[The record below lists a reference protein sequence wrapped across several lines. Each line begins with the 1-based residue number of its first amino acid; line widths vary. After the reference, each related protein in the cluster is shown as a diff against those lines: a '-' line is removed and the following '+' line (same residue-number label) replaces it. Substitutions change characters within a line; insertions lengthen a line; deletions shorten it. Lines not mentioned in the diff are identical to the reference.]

1 MDLVG
6 VAEIRAMLGGVS
18 RQRANVITNSKGFPD
33 PVAKLIMGKVWR
45 RRDVARWIAEHRP
58 DLSAD

>member
-6 VAEIRAMLGGVS
+6 VAEIRAMLGDIS

-45 RRDVARWIAEHRP
+45 RRDVEKWIRENRP
-58 DLSAD
+58 DQG